1 MNVSK
6 CPYCFRPI
14 GRWHKDPIR
23 LPNGCPNVWVS
34 ETETTREYRLD
45 QRFYKGFDQI
55 TEPEIQEIQDFLK
68 QTEIANSITPLTIWS
83 PLNTL
88 GKFQITGKHIK
99 EMRDSVEKLLTKFG
113 LTKTDY
119 FNYDEEGNLITQY
132 GGGKVEWTD
141 PITNAIDLKKFQVK
155 YIHIEDLRHYIQTF
169 WQETWAGAHTIG
181 TSSIVLPPGEGY
193 VIVNPALYG
202 DDNWWT
208 QMFINLPEYATQGGI
223 GGSTSAEIV
232 CSNNFGYNSFV
243 ERSHTTASID
253 TFTASS
259 GLEIE
264 DYIPY
269 GILTPNTNFIIDNLI
284 CTIYTKLYGSTWAVS
299 PFPYPISALNIK
311 ISFASGKA
319 IKYIF
324 GTTNLY
330 FPPYIPTYPSIVISA
345 TSFSGIFQRNI
356 YNDFLAF
363 YGIPVAEE
371 VTQIGAIISCVA
383 ATMRQDNP
391 YDTTGWFSEEAGINV
406 VFTKMSIRNIVP

>member
-1 MNVSK
+1 MDVDK
-6 CPYCFRPI
+6 CPFCFRPH
-14 GRWHKDPIR
+14 GRWQKDPIL
-23 LPNGCPNVWVS
+23 LPNGCPNEWVS
-34 ETETTREYRLD
+34 ATETTLQSDIDERI
-45 QRFYKGFDQI
+45 YKGTCQI
-55 TEPEIQEIQDFLK
+55 CEAEIQEIQDFLK
-68 QTEIANSITPLTIWS
+68 QTEIDNSITPLTTWS
-83 PLNTL
+83 PLNMS
-88 GKFQITGKHIK
+88 GKFQILGKHIK
-99 EMRDSVEKLLTKFG
+99 EMRDSVEKLLTNFG

-119 FNYDEEGNLITQY
+119 FNYDEEGNEITQPN
-132 GGGKVEWTD
+132 GQKLDWTD
-141 PITNAIDLKKFQVK
+141 PITNAVDLKQFQVK
-155 YIHIEDLRHYIQTF
+155 AIHIEDLRHYIQTF

-181 TSSIVLPPGEGY
+181 TSSIVLPPGEDY

-208 QMFINLPEYATQGGI
+208 QMILNLWEYDAQGGI

-243 ERSHTTASID
+243 ERSHTTAFD
-253 TFTASS
+253 HTFAAISS
-259 GLEIE
+259 LEIE
-264 DYIPY
+264 DYVPY
-269 GILTPNTNFIIDNLI
+269 GILTPNTNFIIDSLI
-284 CTIYTKLYGSTWAVS
+284 CTIYTKLYGSDGALS

-311 ISFASGKA
+311 VVFASGKA

-330 FPPYIPTYPSIVISA
+330 FPPWIPTYPSIVISA

-383 ATMRQDNP
+383 TTMKQDNP